1 MARYAWDRSV
11 WTSVHIRLMAFL
23 GECKYDVSV
32 RRAHRVTRNWSQ
44 RTSPSCWKGGN
55 IVERSS
61 SNAVA
66 MLKIMR
72 LIEKKRKAKY
82 EKRYK
87 ASARKVS

>member
-1 MARYAWDRSV
+1 M
-11 WTSVHIRLMAFL
+11 
-23 GECKYDVSV
+23 
-32 RRAHRVTRNWSQ
+32 
-44 RTSPSCWKGGN
+44 
-55 IVERSS
+55 ERSS